1 MYQAG
6 IHAMDSVRQAPTN
19 VANAVYQTGTNGM
32 DIETVGNSALEDRP
46 HVKDNVWRGT
56 IYVELIVAGKC
67 FLLSISNHHAN
78 LV

>member
-1 MYQAG
+1 
-6 IHAMDSVRQAPTN
+6 MDSVRQAPTN
-19 VANAVYQTGTNGM
+19 VANAVNQTRTNGM
-32 DIETVGNSALEDRP
+32 DIETVGNSALEDRL

-67 FLLSISNHHAN
+67 FLLTISNHHSN